1 MKYYRIK
8 CEIYKAEGKSWER
21 MAEELLLSAV
31 RRGGKEYGGKVVR
44 LVFFTF
50 CEDNREYQLQRS
62 FLEQWVDNHFVSPRP
77 VLSLVAQKPLVGE
90 LVMEVHSLPA
100 TVGEEVTVEEQMV
113 SSVRYLRVTSGHY
126 REIIAGGLYADDLAL
141 PVREQ
146 SEQVFGKAEEILK
159 AEQMSFG
166 DIVRQWNY
174 LERITDIVHGN
185 QCYQDFNDIRSQF
198 YASSEWTSGYPAATG
213 IGTQHGGI
221 LVDFNAVKGGI
232 EIIPLDND
240 WQKAAHVYSDEVL
253 ISHRTD
259 AEKGTPKFE
268 RGKSLSDYQCEMIY
282 ISGTAAIR
290 GEESIVTGDVLVQTE
305 ITLENIQHLIGLEEG
320 REKLPEHSGKL
331 ELLRVYLKH
340 EEDAKIVK
348 EDMDKL
354 CPDVPIVYLYADV
367 CREELL
373 VEIEGIAYL

>member
-8 CEIYKAEGKSWER
+8 CEIYKAAGKSWER

-31 RRGGKEYGGKVVR
+31 RGEGKEHGGKVVR

-62 FLEQWVDNHFVSPRP
+62 FLEQWVDDHFVSPRP

-100 TVGEEVTVEEQMV
+100 TAGEEVTVEEQMT

-126 REIIAGGLYADDLAL
+126 REIIAGGLCADDLNL

-146 SEQVFGKAEEILK
+146 SEQAFRKAEEILK
-159 AEQMSFG
+159 AEQMNFG

-174 LERITDIVHGN
+174 LERITDITHGN
-185 QCYQDFNDIRSQF
+185 QCYQDFNDVRTLF
-198 YASSEWTSGYPAATG
+198 YASSEWESGYPAATG
-213 IGTQHGGI
+213 IGTQYGGI
-221 LVDFNAVKGGI
+221 LIDFNAVSGEVDI
-232 EIIPLDND
+232 VPLDND
-240 WQKAAHVYSDEVL
+240 WQRAAHVYSDEVL
-253 ISHRTD
+253 ISHRADT
-259 AEKGTPKFE
+259 EKGTPKFE
-268 RGKSLSDYQCEMIY
+268 RGKSVSDRRQEVIY

-290 GEESIVTGDVLVQTE
+290 GEESVTTGDVLLQTE

-320 REKLPEHSGKL
+320 RENLPEHSGRL
-331 ELLRVYLKH
+331 GLLRVYLKN
-340 EEDAKIVK
+340 EEDAPAVK
-348 EDMDKL
+348 ADLDKL
-354 CPDVPIVYLYADV
+354 CPDLPIAYLYADV

-373 VEIEGIAYL
+373 IEIEGIAYL

>member
-1 MKYYRIK
+1 
-8 CEIYKAEGKSWER
+8 

-31 RRGGKEYGGKVVR
+31 RGGGEEHGGKVVR

-62 FLEQWVDNHFVSPRP
+62 FLEQWVDDHFVSPRP

-90 LVMEVHSLPA
+90 LVMEVHSLPTTA
-100 TVGEEVTVEEQMV
+100 GEEVTVEEQMT

-126 REIIAGGLYADDLAL
+126 REIIAGGLYADDLTL

-198 YASSEWTSGYPAATG
+198 YA
-213 IGTQHGGI
+213 
-221 LVDFNAVKGGI
+221 
-232 EIIPLDND
+232 
-240 WQKAAHVYSDEVL
+240 
-253 ISHRTD
+253 
-259 AEKGTPKFE
+259 
-268 RGKSLSDYQCEMIY
+268 
-282 ISGTAAIR
+282 
-290 GEESIVTGDVLVQTE
+290 
-305 ITLENIQHLIGLEEG
+305 
-320 REKLPEHSGKL
+320 
-331 ELLRVYLKH
+331 
-340 EEDAKIVK
+340 
-348 EDMDKL
+348 
-354 CPDVPIVYLYADV
+354 
-367 CREELL
+367 
-373 VEIEGIAYL
+373 

>member
-8 CEIYKAEGKSWER
+8 CEIYKAAGKSWER

-31 RRGGKEYGGKVVR
+31 RGGGEEHGGKVVR

-62 FLEQWVDNHFVSPRP
+62 FLEQWVDDHFVSPRP

-100 TVGEEVTVEEQMV
+100 TAGEEVTVEEQMT

-126 REIIAGGLYADDLAL
+126 REIIAGGLYADDLTL

-174 LERITDIVHGN
+174 LERITDIVYGN
-185 QCYQDFNDIRSQF
+185 QCYQDFNDVRTLF
-198 YASSEWTSGYPAATG
+198 YASSAWESGYPAATG
-213 IGTQHGGI
+213 IGTQYGGI
-221 LVDFNAVKGGI
+221 LIDFNAV
-232 EIIPLDND
+232 
-240 WQKAAHVYSDEVL
+240 
-253 ISHRTD
+253 
-259 AEKGTPKFE
+259 
-268 RGKSLSDYQCEMIY
+268 
-282 ISGTAAIR
+282 SG
-290 GEESIVTGDVLVQTE
+290 
-305 ITLENIQHLIGLEEG
+305 NH
-320 REKLPEHSGKL
+320 
-331 ELLRVYLKH
+331 
-340 EEDAKIVK
+340 
-348 EDMDKL
+348 
-354 CPDVPIVYLYADV
+354 
-367 CREELL
+367 
-373 VEIEGIAYL
+373 

>member
-31 RRGGKEYGGKVVR
+31 RRGGKEHGGKVVR

-62 FLEQWVDNHFVSPRP
+62 FLEQWVDEHFVSPRP

-100 TVGEEVTVEEQMV
+100 TVGEEVTVEEQMA

-126 REIIAGGLYADDLAL
+126 REIIAGGLCADDLNL

-146 SEQVFGKAEEILK
+146 SEQAFRKAEEILK
-159 AEQMSFG
+159 AEQMNFG

-174 LERITDIVHGN
+174 LERITDIAHGN
-185 QCYQDFNDIRSQF
+185 QCYQDFNDVRTLF
-198 YASSEWTSGYPAATG
+198 YASSAWESGYPAATG
-213 IGTQHGGI
+213 IGTQYGGI
-221 LVDFNAVKGGI
+221 LIDFNAVSGEVDI
-232 EIIPLDND
+232 VPLDND
-240 WQKAAHVYSDEVL
+240 WQRAAHVYSDEVL

-259 AEKGTPKFE
+259 TEKGTPKFK
-268 RGKSLSDYQCEMIY
+268 RGKSLSDRRQEVIY

-290 GEESIVTGDVLVQTE
+290 GEESVTTGDVLSQTE

-331 ELLRVYLKH
+331 GLLRVYLKN
-340 EEDAKIVK
+340 EEDASVVK
-348 EDMDKL
+348 ADLDKL
-354 CPDVPIVYLYADV
+354 CPDIPIVYLYADV

>member
-100 TVGEEVTVEEQMV
+100 TAGEEVTVEEQMV

-126 REIIAGGLYADDLAL
+126 REIIAGGLYADDLTL

-185 QCYQDFNDIRSQF
+185 QCYQDFNDVRTLF
-198 YASSEWTSGYPAATG
+198 YASSAWESGYPAATG
-213 IGTQHGGI
+213 IGTQYGGI
-221 LVDFNAVKGGI
+221 LIDFNAVSGEVDI
-232 EIIPLDND
+232 VPLDND
-240 WQKAAHVYSDEVL
+240 WQRAAHVYSDEVL
-253 ISHRTD
+253 ISHRADT
-259 AEKGTPKFE
+259 EKGTPKFE
-268 RGKSLSDYQCEMIY
+268 RGKSVSDRRQEVIY

-290 GEESIVTGDVLVQTE
+290 GEESVTTGAVLSQTE

-320 REKLPEHSGKL
+320 RENLPEHSGKL
-331 ELLRVYLKH
+331 GLLRVYLKN
-340 EEDAKIVK
+340 EEDAPAVK
-348 EDMDKL
+348 ADLDKL
-354 CPDVPIVYLYADV
+354 CPDLPIAYLYADV

>member
-31 RRGGKEYGGKVVR
+31 RRGGKEHGGKVVR

-62 FLEQWVDNHFVSPRP
+62 FLEQWVDEHFVSPRP

-100 TVGEEVTVEEQMV
+100 TVGEEVTVEEQMA

-198 YASSEWTSGYPAATG
+198 YAGSPFS
-213 IGTQHGGI
+213 
-221 LVDFNAVKGGI
+221 
-232 EIIPLDND
+232 
-240 WQKAAHVYSDEVL
+240 
-253 ISHRTD
+253 
-259 AEKGTPKFE
+259 
-268 RGKSLSDYQCEMIY
+268 
-282 ISGTAAIR
+282 
-290 GEESIVTGDVLVQTE
+290 
-305 ITLENIQHLIGLEEG
+305 
-320 REKLPEHSGKL
+320 
-331 ELLRVYLKH
+331 
-340 EEDAKIVK
+340 
-348 EDMDKL
+348 
-354 CPDVPIVYLYADV
+354 
-367 CREELL
+367 
-373 VEIEGIAYL
+373 